1 MAIAK
6 AIAVWFLIILAESI
20 LGIARTLMLEPRLG
34 SLRARQIGVFV
45 GCAVIYAFA
54 WLLIRWQGTCSRPQ
68 LLLIG
73 TLWAVLTIGF
83 EIGLGRL
90 LGLRWDRIT
99 EDYDPARGGLMIF
112 GLIFMILAPLLA
124 NWARRNE

>member
-45 GCAVIYAFA
+45 GCGVIFAFA
-54 WLLIRWQGTCSRPQ
+54 WFLVGWLAARSKVQ

-73 TLWAVLTIGF
+73 SLWAVLTIGF

-90 LGLRWDRIT
+90 LGLSWDRIT
-99 EDYDPARGGLMIF
+99 EDYDPARGGLMLF
-112 GLIFMILAPLLA
+112 GLIFMMFAPLLA
-124 NWARRNE
+124 GAARRTR

>member
-6 AIAVWFLIILAESI
+6 AIAVWFLIILAESV
-20 LGIARTLMLEPRLG
+20 LGVGRTLLLEPHIG
-34 SLRARQIGVFV
+34 GMRARQIGVFI
-45 GCAVIYAFA
+45 GCIVIFAFA
-54 WLLIRWQGTCSRPQ
+54 WLLVRWQGTCSRPQ

-73 TLWAVLTIGF
+73 TLWAALTICF
-83 EIGLGRL
+83 EIGLGHL
-90 LGLRWDRIT
+90 LGLSWDRIT

>member
-1 MAIAK
+1 MAFAK

-45 GCAVIYAFA
+45 GCAVIFAFA
-54 WLLIRWQGTCSRPQ
+54 WLLVRWQGTCSRPQ
-68 LLLIG
+68 LLLVG
-73 TLWAVLTIGF
+73 TLWAGLTICF

-90 LGLRWDRIT
+90 LGLGWDRIT
-99 EDYDPARGGLMIF
+99 EDYDPARGGLMLF
-112 GLIFMILAPLLA
+112 GLMFMMFAPLLA
-124 NWARRNE
+124 GAARRTR